1 MGNIIGGAVVLVVCL
16 IFWVQRSY
24 SSEYGGIFPDAVLV
38 ALSILGVML
47 VARGV
52 LWRNRETGWHDTGRL
67 GYKDLGRAL
76 ILLVAWVASL
86 PILGYLYGGILFFTL
101 VAVMMRTSRPTWKN
115 VLLDFGVAVVVVV
128 LFYLAFTQVLFVSL
142 PEFSL

>member
-16 IFWVQRSY
+16 IFWLQRDY
-24 SSEYGGIFPDAVLV
+24 SSEYGGIFPDAVLIV
-38 ALSILGVML
+38 LSILGVML

-52 LWRNRETGWHDTGRL
+52 LWRNRESGWHDTGRL

-142 PEFSL
+142 PELSL